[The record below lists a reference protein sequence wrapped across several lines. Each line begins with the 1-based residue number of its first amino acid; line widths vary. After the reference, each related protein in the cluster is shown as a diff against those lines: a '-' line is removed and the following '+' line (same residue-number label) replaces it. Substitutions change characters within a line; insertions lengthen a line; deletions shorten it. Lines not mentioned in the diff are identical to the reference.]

1 MPYYL
6 GIEGGGT
13 RTTACLASERRRIV
27 ACSASG
33 PSNPLKV
40 GFDSAQQQIL
50 LAARRVLRE
59 VRLRPGEL
67 KAVCVGLAGVDRPQV
82 HRRLFDWLQRSIP
95 ARFHYL
101 TSDAAIALEAA
112 LGDLPGLVIISG
124 TGSIAYARGD
134 DGRMSRSGG
143 WGHLFDDAG
152 GGYDLGRKGIIAAL
166 RASDGRG
173 PQTVLRASICR
184 VLGLKDITEIVAHS
198 LAPHEIAA
206 LFPLVLKAAAR
217 RDSVAQR
224 LCEEASH
231 ELADLG
237 LSLLR
242 RLKWN
247 GPKVRI
253 AAVGGVFQASI
264 RIRRSFKR
272 RIISRVPRV
281 QIVFSR
287 RAAVEGALA
296 LAWKLAEGRLSQD
309 RVPIRTKC

>member
-6 GIEGGGT
+6 GIDGGGT
-13 RTTACLASERRRIV
+13 RTTACLASERGRIV
-27 ACSASG
+27 ARSASG

-50 LAARRVLRE
+50 LAARRVLRKA
-59 VRLRPGEL
+59 RLEAGEL
-67 KAVCVGLAGVDRPQV
+67 EAVCVGLAGVDRPQV
-82 HRRLFDWLQRSIP
+82 HQRLFDWLERSIA

-101 TSDAAIALEAA
+101 TSDYAIALETA
-112 LGDLPGLVIISG
+112 LGDLPGLVVISG
-124 TGSIAYARGD
+124 TGSISYGRGD
-134 DGRMSRSGG
+134 DGGMLRSGG
-143 WGHLFDDAG
+143 WGYLFDDAG
-152 GGYDLGRKGIIAAL
+152 GGYDLGRKAIIAAL

-184 VLGLKDITEIVAHS
+184 ALGLKDVTEIVACS

-217 RDSVAQR
+217 RDSVAQH
-224 LCEEASH
+224 LCEEAGH

-242 RLKWN
+242 RLKWS

-253 AAVGGVFQASI
+253 AALGGVFQAST

-272 RIISRVPRV
+272 RIISRAPHG

-287 RAAVEGALA
+287 RAPVEGALA
-296 LAWKLAEGRLSQD
+296 LAWKLAEGRRPQD
-309 RVPIRTKC
+309 RVPARTKC